1 MKWLLGVILPA
12 VVGWFGGWL
21 DGFLPTP
28 GQVQCQVK
36 EWWAEPAPGTRFT
49 VLLARLDR
57 DPDGSLTGYVDRA
70 LSELNGIDVHLTCQ
84 TLKLKDVGLQRSAH
98 AAAEETAK
106 QWLRQGNG
114 DLLVWGEVSK
124 DEDEKRLFLLRF
136 VRDDELREPNG
147 GAMTRGQVV
156 GFSEYKIQGSRLDT
170 EFSEELKAQLHAV
183 VLSQINP
190 VTEKAGN
197 YLVEL
202 LNPVTNKLKE
212 LRDAGLDRF
221 NSGQRG
227 AILFALATAL
237 TVSGGQSGEMDQ
249 MEEAVTAYRA
259 ALEEYSRDRVPL
271 DWAATQNNLGN
282 ALQRLGERERDPARL
297 EEAVAAYRAALEER
311 TRDRVPLDWAATQ
324 NNLGNALQRLGE
336 RERDPARLEE
346 AVAAYRAALEEYSR
360 DRVPLDWAMTQNNLG
375 SALQRLGERERDP
388 ARLEEA
394 VAAYR
399 AALEER
405 TRDRVPLDWATTQNN
420 LGSALQRLGE
430 RERDPARLEE
440 AVAAYRAAL
449 EERTRDR
456 VPLDW
461 AATQNNLGNA
471 LQRLGE
477 RERDPAR
484 LEEAVA
490 AYRAALDVYEAS
502 SIPHYSA
509 LTKRNLVK
517 AQALLNEFHE
527 ER

>member
-1 MKWLLGVILPA
+1 MAWGGGRVVGLRDGQPTSSGGRAHPDGPDDVRSSRARAFTMKWLLGVIFTA
-12 VVGWFGGWL
+12 VISWFVGWL

-36 EWWAEPAPGTRFT
+36 EWWEEPAPGTRFT

-70 LSELNGIDVHLTCQ
+70 LSELNGIDVHLTCR

-106 QWLRQGNG
+106 QWLRQRNG
-114 DLLVWGEVSK
+114 DLLVWGEVSE

-147 GAMTRGQVV
+147 GAMTRGQAV
-156 GFSEYKIQGSRLDT
+156 GFSEYRIQGSRLDT

-183 VLSQINP
+183 VISQINP
-190 VTEKAGN
+190 VTEKAGS

-237 TVSGGQSGEMDQ
+237 TASGGQSGEMDQ
-249 MEEAVTAYRA
+249 M
-259 ALEEYSRDRVPL
+259 
-271 DWAATQNNLGN
+271 
-282 ALQRLGERERDPARL
+282 
-297 EEAVAAYRAALEER
+297 
-311 TRDRVPLDWAATQ
+311 
-324 NNLGNALQRLGE
+324 
-336 RERDPARLEE
+336 
-346 AVAAYRAALEEYSR
+346 
-360 DRVPLDWAMTQNNLG
+360 
-375 SALQRLGERERDP
+375 
-388 ARLEEA
+388 
-394 VAAYR
+394 
-399 AALEER
+399 
-405 TRDRVPLDWATTQNN
+405 
-420 LGSALQRLGE
+420 
-430 RERDPARLEE
+430 
-440 AVAAYRAAL
+440 
-449 EERTRDR
+449 
-456 VPLDW
+456 
-461 AATQNNLGNA
+461 
-471 LQRLGE
+471 
-477 RERDPAR
+477 
-484 LEEAVA
+484 EEAVA

-509 LTKRNLVK
+509 LTKSNLVK
-517 AQALLNEFHE
+517 AQALLNELHE